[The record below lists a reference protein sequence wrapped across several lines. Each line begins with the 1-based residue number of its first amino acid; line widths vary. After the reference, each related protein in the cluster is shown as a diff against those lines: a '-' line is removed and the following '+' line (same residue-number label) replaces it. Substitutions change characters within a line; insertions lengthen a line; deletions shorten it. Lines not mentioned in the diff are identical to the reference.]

1 MIPFKKI
8 SKLLGMRRVI
18 SQKRRPRN
26 QSVLIGVISIMR
38 ITIRMMKFGWI
49 RLKDST
55 KKYKKYKP
63 WFHKTA
69 GNLKKKYLQDEI

>member
-1 MIPFKKI
+1 
-8 SKLLGMRRVI
+8 
-18 SQKRRPRN
+18 
-26 QSVLIGVISIMR
+26 
-38 ITIRMMKFGWI
+38 MMKFGWI